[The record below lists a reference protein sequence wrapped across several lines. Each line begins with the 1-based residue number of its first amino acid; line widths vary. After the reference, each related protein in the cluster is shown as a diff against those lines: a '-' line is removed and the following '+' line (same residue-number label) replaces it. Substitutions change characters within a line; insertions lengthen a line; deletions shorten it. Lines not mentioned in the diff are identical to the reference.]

1 MKRKKPKLASPKVRK
16 FARQLGANIIEI
28 HGSQRSGRVSEE
40 DVKNFIKKQ
49 FSNVE
54 NKENKEIPKN
64 DYNHNEFGEI
74 EIKDLPRI
82 KKISSKQL
90 VRSWTE
96 IPHVTQHDEIDI
108 TEMEAFRS
116 SLRDLYTGEKIE
128 PMTKFQPGQWV
139 MCKTSIRLGHY
150 IRYHFSKAW
159 STVIRECGQNLGIND
174 ESKFEKIRPWG
185 LRKKHRQN
193 VILPM
198 LITISKEGKNLKTN
212 LPSWWKVFSPES
224 TYGNDWARIR
234 FTRLKER
241 KTFYGV
247 LQKRSGHNDARIGR
261 KEGMYA
267 SLINRMRGKNIRG
280 NGMILVDVG
289 FEALVNDKKKFD
301 EKENRSKNKK
311 EAKRKKG
318 EELKKLR
325 RKEKKGKL
333 TSKQKKKLAQ
343 LENKKKVVRG
353 LKDMKFKVFASG
365 DSYNDIQMLQEADLG
380 VFFQAPKHIREEF
393 KEIGGVES
401 HEDLKNLLIENS
413 SFVGRT

>member
-1 MKRKKPKLASPKVRK
+1 MGGDNIEELSSEIRELRLQLESLERALKERGINGLETSTIANKKDTLVIETLENKDPVWKRILIEDGGIGICRWKAQGKSIYLEQELRNSEGEKLTIDSFDFDETEWYKDGKNYITFVLLNIRELASVW
-16 FARQLGANIIEI
+16 
-28 HGSQRSGRVSEE
+28 
-40 DVKNFIKKQ
+40 KKW
-49 FSNVE
+49 
-54 NKENKEIPKN
+54 NKENKGEMDSTDSPLPIPN
-64 DYNHNEFGEI
+64 DLTN
-74 EIKDLPRI
+74 
-82 KKISSKQL
+82 
-90 VRSWTE
+90 
-96 IPHVTQHDEIDI
+96 
-108 TEMEAFRS
+108 
-116 SLRDLYTGEKIE
+116 LYTGEKIE

-343 LENKKKVVRG
+343 LENKKK
-353 LKDMKFKVFASG
+353 K
-365 DSYNDIQMLQEADLG
+365 EAE
-380 VFFQAPKHIREEF
+380 KKKKK
-393 KEIGGVES
+393 KE
-401 HEDLKNLLIENS
+401 KKKENKKK
-413 SFVGRT
+413 